1 MNSMEMLKT
10 NAPVYLFCYQG
21 RTALDAAEA
30 TLKGNAGEDDDEY
43 TKGRKKVVKFL
54 RQCLAQGD
62 GSGIRRRNVIHDEDN
77 EQEDKEDTASSTL
90 QRFNEKLKKKEQ
102 ERLRRMNKNLC
113 EENSPEDL
121 EICPTKRL
129 SQQQV
134 FVNADEDDSQEG
146 CSMFSI
152 STNPYSGIES
162 SSYSDRPVDHPSNS
176 QYSYRDHGEGIQ
188 TFSDGS
194 DYEGHDFVQVDCP
207 YASSDSENTVEMA
220 TVADE
225 NNGNT
230 FNSSYVDPVTG
241 VRISCPTS
249 GLLPERTAA
258 WLVDDVGPKP
268 AKRKRPAKQ
277 TKLTGGSTVQRRS
290 TAAMPRPGLN
300 HKKSK
305 PTTISRRSPGLSLSR
320 PKQAKLP
327 VSKEPRTRQTAF
339 SSHSMVNN
347 ASSPV
352 TARSDVN
359 ITNVTTG
366 TPRTYSPDIPSR
378 LGLLQ
383 AGTPP
388 MRLRVRVQDKVF
400 LIPCPRS
407 NHQESKNIGWLAQQ
421 VVNVSVVLFSSC
433 HNIEGDYKTHRE
445 FHFFRGK

>member
-1 MNSMEMLKT
+1 MEMLKT

-30 TLKGNAGEDDDEY
+30 ALKGNAGEDDDEY

-54 RQCLAQGD
+54 RQSLVQGD
-62 GSGIRRRNVIHDEDN
+62 CSGIRRRNVIHDEDN

-113 EENSPEDL
+113 EENHSEDL
-121 EICPTKRL
+121 EISPTKRL
-129 SQQQV
+129 SQQRS
-134 FVNADEDDSQEG
+134 FVNEDEDDSQEG
-146 CSMFSI
+146 CSMFSV
-152 STNPYSGIES
+152 STNPCSGIES
-162 SSYSDRPVDHPSNS
+162 SSYSNRPVGHPSNS
-176 QYSYRDHGEGIQ
+176 QNSYRNHGEGIQ

-207 YASSDSENTVEMA
+207 YVSSDSENTVEMA

-241 VRISCPTS
+241 VS
-249 GLLPERTAA
+249 GLLQEQTAA

-277 TKLTGGSTVQRRS
+277 TKLTSGSTVQRRS

-300 HKKSK
+300 NKKSK
-305 PTTISRRSPGLSLSR
+305 PTTISRHSPGLSLSR
-320 PKQAKLP
+320 PKQTKLP
-327 VSKEPRTRQTAF
+327 VSKEPRTCQTAF
-339 SSHSMVNN
+339 SSHSMVNI

-366 TPRTYSPDIPSR
+366 TPRTYSPDIASR

-388 MRLRVRVQDKVF
+388 MRLRVQVQDKVF

-407 NHQESKNIGWLAQQ
+407 NQQESKSIGWLAKQ

-433 HNIEGDYKTHRE
+433 HKIEGHYKTH
-445 FHFFRGK
+445 

>member
-1 MNSMEMLKT
+1 MEMLKT

-30 TLKGNAGEDDDEY
+30 ALKGNAGEDDDEY

-54 RQCLAQGD
+54 RQSLVQGD
-62 GSGIRRRNVIHDEDN
+62 CSGIRRRNVIHDEDN

-113 EENSPEDL
+113 EENHSEDL
-121 EICPTKRL
+121 EMCPMKRL
-129 SQQQV
+129 SQQRS
-134 FVNADEDDSQEG
+134 FVNEDEDDSQEG
-146 CSMFSI
+146 CSMFSV
-152 STNPYSGIES
+152 STNPCSGIES
-162 SSYSDRPVDHPSNS
+162 SSYSNSPVGHPSNS
-176 QYSYRDHGEGIQ
+176 QNSYRNHGEGIQ

-230 FNSSYVDPVTG
+230 FNSSYADPVTG
-241 VRISCPTS
+241 VS
-249 GLLPERTAA
+249 GLLLECNTA

-277 TKLTGGSTVQRRS
+277 TKLTSGSTVQRRS
-290 TAAMPRPGLN
+290 TAAMPRPVLN

-305 PTTISRRSPGLSLSR
+305 PMTISRRSPGLSLSR

-327 VSKEPRTRQTAF
+327 VSKESRTCQTAF

-347 ASSPV
+347 ASTPV

-366 TPRTYSPDIPSR
+366 TPRTYSPHSFQAKSVASR
-378 LGLLQ
+378 Y
-383 AGTPP
+383 P
-388 MRLRVRVQDKVF
+388 
-400 LIPCPRS
+400 
-407 NHQESKNIGWLAQQ
+407 
-421 VVNVSVVLFSSC
+421 
-433 HNIEGDYKTHRE
+433 THAP
-445 FHFFRGK
+445 

>member
-1 MNSMEMLKT
+1 MEMLKT

-30 TLKGNAGEDDDEY
+30 ALKGNAGEDDDEY

-54 RQCLAQGD
+54 RQSLVQGD
-62 GSGIRRRNVIHDEDN
+62 CSGIRRRNVIHDEDN

-113 EENSPEDL
+113 EENHSEDL
-121 EICPTKRL
+121 EISPTKRL
-129 SQQQV
+129 SQQQI
-134 FVNADEDDSQEG
+134 FVNEDEDE
-146 CSMFSI
+146 
-152 STNPYSGIES
+152 IES
-162 SSYSDRPVDHPSNS
+162 LSYSDRPVGHPSNS
-176 QYSYRDHGEGIQ
+176 QNSYRNHGEGIQ

-241 VRISCPTS
+241 VS
-249 GLLPERTAA
+249 GLLLECNTA

-277 TKLTGGSTVQRRS
+277 TKLTSGSTVQRRS

-300 HKKSK
+300 NKKSK

-327 VSKEPRTRQTAF
+327 VSKEPRTCQTAF

-366 TPRTYSPDIPSR
+366 TPRTYSPYIASR

-407 NHQESKNIGWLAQQ
+407 NQQESKSIGWLAKQ

-433 HNIEGDYKTHRE
+433 HKIEGHYKTH
-445 FHFFRGK
+445 

>member
-1 MNSMEMLKT
+1 MEMLKT

-30 TLKGNAGEDDDEY
+30 ALKGNAGEDDDEY

-54 RQCLAQGD
+54 RQSLVQGD
-62 GSGIRRRNVIHDEDN
+62 CSGIRRRNVIHDEDN
-77 EQEDKEDTASSTL
+77 EQEDKEDTTSSTL

-113 EENSPEDL
+113 EENHSEDL
-121 EICPTKRL
+121 EISPTKRL
-129 SQQQV
+129 SQQRS
-134 FVNADEDDSQEG
+134 FVNEDEDDSQEG
-146 CSMFSI
+146 CSMFSV
-152 STNPYSGIES
+152 STNPCSGIES
-162 SSYSDRPVDHPSNS
+162 LSYTDWPVDHPSNS
-176 QYSYRDHGEGIQ
+176 QNSYRGHGEGIQ

-230 FNSSYVDPVTG
+230 FNSSYVDPVSG
-241 VRISCPTS
+241 VRISCHTS
-249 GLLPERTAA
+249 GLLPEKTAA
-258 WLVDDVGPKP
+258 WLVDDVGLKP

-277 TKLTGGSTVQRRS
+277 TKLTSGSTVQRRS

-305 PTTISRRSPGLSLSR
+305 PTTTSRRSPGLSLTR
-320 PKQAKLP
+320 PNQAKLP

-347 ASSPV
+347 ASTPV
-352 TARSDVN
+352 IARSDVN

-366 TPRTYSPDIPSR
+366 TPRTYSPDIASRPS
-378 LGLLQ
+378 LLQ

-407 NHQESKNIGWLAQQ
+407 NQQESKSIGWLAEQ

-445 FHFFRGK
+445 FHCVIGK

>member
-1 MNSMEMLKT
+1 MEMLKT

-30 TLKGNAGEDDDEY
+30 ALKGNAGEDDDEY

-54 RQCLAQGD
+54 RQSLVQGD
-62 GSGIRRRNVIHDEDN
+62 CSGIRRRNVIHDEDN

-113 EENSPEDL
+113 EENHSEDL
-121 EICPTKRL
+121 EISPIKRL
-129 SQQQV
+129 SQQQI
-134 FVNADEDDSQEG
+134 FVNEDEDE
-146 CSMFSI
+146 
-152 STNPYSGIES
+152 IES
-162 SSYSDRPVDHPSNS
+162 LSYSDRPVGHPSNS
-176 QYSYRDHGEGIQ
+176 QNSNCYRNHGEGIQ

-194 DYEGHDFVQVDCP
+194 DYEGHDFVQVNCP

-241 VRISCPTS
+241 VS
-249 GLLPERTAA
+249 GLLLECNTA

-277 TKLTGGSTVQRRS
+277 TKLTSGSTVQRRS

-300 HKKSK
+300 NKKSK

-327 VSKEPRTRQTAF
+327 VSKEPRTCQTAF

-366 TPRTYSPDIPSR
+366 TPRTYSPDIASR

-407 NHQESKNIGWLAQQ
+407 NQQESKSIGWLAEQ

-433 HNIEGDYKTHRE
+433 HKIEGHYKTH
-445 FHFFRGK
+445 

>member
-1 MNSMEMLKT
+1 MEMLKT

-30 TLKGNAGEDDDEY
+30 ALKGNAGEDDDEY

-54 RQCLAQGD
+54 RQSLVQGD
-62 GSGIRRRNVIHDEDN
+62 CSGIRRRNVIHDEDN

-113 EENSPEDL
+113 EENHSEDL
-121 EICPTKRL
+121 EISPTKRL
-129 SQQQV
+129 SQQQI
-134 FVNADEDDSQEG
+134 FVNEDEDE
-146 CSMFSI
+146 
-152 STNPYSGIES
+152 IES
-162 SSYSDRPVDHPSNS
+162 LSYSDRPVGHPSNS
-176 QYSYRDHGEGIQ
+176 QNSYRNHGEGIQ

-241 VRISCPTS
+241 VS
-249 GLLPERTAA
+249 GLLLECNTA

-277 TKLTGGSTVQRRS
+277 TKLTSGSTVQRRS

-300 HKKSK
+300 NKKSK

-327 VSKEPRTRQTAF
+327 VSKEPRTCQTAF

-366 TPRTYSPDIPSR
+366 TPRTYSPDIASR

-407 NHQESKNIGWLAQQ
+407 NQQESKSIGWLAKQ

-433 HNIEGDYKTHRE
+433 HKIEGHYKTH
-445 FHFFRGK
+445 

>member
-1 MNSMEMLKT
+1 MEMLKT

-30 TLKGNAGEDDDEY
+30 ALKGNAGEDDDEY

-54 RQCLAQGD
+54 RQSLVQGD
-62 GSGIRRRNVIHDEDN
+62 CSGIRRRNVIHDEDN

-113 EENSPEDL
+113 EENHSEDL
-121 EICPTKRL
+121 EISPTKRL
-129 SQQQV
+129 SQQQI
-134 FVNADEDDSQEG
+134 FVNEDEDE
-146 CSMFSI
+146 
-152 STNPYSGIES
+152 IES
-162 SSYSDRPVDHPSNS
+162 LSYSDRPVDHPSNS
-176 QYSYRDHGEGIQ
+176 QNSYRNHGEGIQ

-241 VRISCPTS
+241 VS
-249 GLLPERTAA
+249 GLLLECNTA

-277 TKLTGGSTVQRRS
+277 TKLTSGSTVQRRS

-300 HKKSK
+300 NKKSK

-327 VSKEPRTRQTAF
+327 VSKEPRTCQTAF

-366 TPRTYSPDIPSR
+366 TPRTYSPDIASR

-407 NHQESKNIGWLAQQ
+407 NQQESKSIGWLAKQ

-433 HNIEGDYKTHRE
+433 HKIEGNYKTH
-445 FHFFRGK
+445 

>member
-1 MNSMEMLKT
+1 MEMLKT

-30 TLKGNAGEDDDEY
+30 ALKGNAGEDDDEY

-54 RQCLAQGD
+54 RQSLVQGD
-62 GSGIRRRNVIHDEDN
+62 CSGIRRRNVIHDEDN

-113 EENSPEDL
+113 EENHSEDL
-121 EICPTKRL
+121 EISPTKRL
-129 SQQQV
+129 SQQQI
-134 FVNADEDDSQEG
+134 FVNEDEDE
-146 CSMFSI
+146 
-152 STNPYSGIES
+152 IES
-162 SSYSDRPVDHPSNS
+162 LSYSDRPVGHPSNS
-176 QYSYRDHGEGIQ
+176 QNSYRNHGEGIQ

-241 VRISCPTS
+241 VS
-249 GLLPERTAA
+249 GLLLECNTA

-277 TKLTGGSTVQRRS
+277 TKLTSGSTVQRRS

-300 HKKSK
+300 NKKSK

-327 VSKEPRTRQTAF
+327 VSKEPRTCQTAF

-352 TARSDVN
+352 IARSDVN

-366 TPRTYSPDIPSR
+366 TPRTYSPDIASR

-407 NHQESKNIGWLAQQ
+407 NQQESKSIGWLAKQ

-433 HNIEGDYKTHRE
+433 HKIEGHYKTH
-445 FHFFRGK
+445 

>member
-1 MNSMEMLKT
+1 MEMLKT

-30 TLKGNAGEDDDEY
+30 ALKGNAGEDDDEY

-54 RQCLAQGD
+54 RQCLVQGD
-62 GSGIRRRNVIHDEDN
+62 CSGIRRRNVIHDEDN

-113 EENSPEDL
+113 EENHSEDL
-121 EICPTKRL
+121 EISPTKRL
-129 SQQQV
+129 SQQQI
-134 FVNADEDDSQEG
+134 FVNEDEDE
-146 CSMFSI
+146 
-152 STNPYSGIES
+152 IES
-162 SSYSDRPVDHPSNS
+162 LSYSDRPVGHPSNS
-176 QYSYRDHGEGIQ
+176 QNSYRNHGEGIQ

-241 VRISCPTS
+241 VS
-249 GLLPERTAA
+249 GLLLECNTA

-277 TKLTGGSTVQRRS
+277 TKLTSGSTVQRRS

-300 HKKSK
+300 NKKSK

-327 VSKEPRTRQTAF
+327 VSKEPRTCQTAF
-339 SSHSMVNN
+339 SSHSVVNN

-366 TPRTYSPDIPSR
+366 TPRTYSPDIASR

-407 NHQESKNIGWLAQQ
+407 NQQESKSIGWLAEQ
-421 VVNVSVVLFSSC
+421 VVNFSVVLFSSC
-433 HNIEGDYKTHRE
+433 HKIEGHYKTH
-445 FHFFRGK
+445 

>member
-1 MNSMEMLKT
+1 MLKT

-30 TLKGNAGEDDDEY
+30 ALKGNAGEDDDEY

-54 RQCLAQGD
+54 RQCLVQGD
-62 GSGIRRRNVIHDEDN
+62 CSGIRRRNVIHDEDN

-113 EENSPEDL
+113 EENHSEDL
-121 EICPTKRL
+121 EMCPTKRL
-129 SQQQV
+129 SQQRS
-134 FVNADEDDSQEG
+134 FVNEDEDDSQEG

-152 STNPYSGIES
+152 STNPYSGIER
-162 SSYSDRPVDHPSNS
+162 SSYSDRPVGHLSNS
-176 QYSYRDHGEGIQ
+176 QNSNCYRDHGEGIQ

-207 YASSDSENTVEMA
+207 YASSDSENMVEMA

-230 FNSSYVDPVTG
+230 FNSCYVDPVTG
-241 VRISCPTS
+241 VS

-268 AKRKRPAKQ
+268 TKRKRPAKQ
-277 TKLTGGSTVQRRS
+277 TKLTSGSTVQRRS

-327 VSKEPRTRQTAF
+327 VSKEPRTSQTAF

-347 ASSPV
+347 ASTPV

-366 TPRTYSPDIPSR
+366 TPRTYSPHIASRPS
-378 LGLLQ
+378 LLQ

-407 NHQESKNIGWLAQQ
+407 NQQESKTIGWLAEQ
-421 VVNVSVVLFSSC
+421 VVNVSIILFSSC
-433 HNIEGDYKTHRE
+433 HKIEGHYNFKGR
-445 FHFFRGK
+445 

>member
-1 MNSMEMLKT
+1 MEMLKT

-30 TLKGNAGEDDDEY
+30 ALKGNAGEDDDEY

-54 RQCLAQGD
+54 RQCLVQGD
-62 GSGIRRRNVIHDEDN
+62 CSGIRRRNVIHDEDN

-113 EENSPEDL
+113 EENHSEDL
-121 EICPTKRL
+121 EISPTKRL
-129 SQQQV
+129 SQQQI
-134 FVNADEDDSQEG
+134 FVNEDEDE
-146 CSMFSI
+146 
-152 STNPYSGIES
+152 IES
-162 SSYSDRPVDHPSNS
+162 LSYSDRPVGHPSNS
-176 QYSYRDHGEGIQ
+176 QNSYRNHGEGIQ

-241 VRISCPTS
+241 VS
-249 GLLPERTAA
+249 GLLLECNTA

-277 TKLTGGSTVQRRS
+277 TKLTSGSTVQRRS

-300 HKKSK
+300 NKKSK

-327 VSKEPRTRQTAF
+327 VSKEPRTCQTAF

-366 TPRTYSPDIPSR
+366 TPRTYSPDIASR

-407 NHQESKNIGWLAQQ
+407 NQQESKSIGWLAKQ

-433 HNIEGDYKTHRE
+433 HKIEGHYKTH
-445 FHFFRGK
+445 

>member
-1 MNSMEMLKT
+1 MEMLKT

-30 TLKGNAGEDDDEY
+30 ALKGNAGEDDDEY

-54 RQCLAQGD
+54 GQCLAQGD
-62 GSGIRRRNVIHDEDN
+62 CSGIRRRNVIHDEDN
-77 EQEDKEDTASSTL
+77 EQEDKEDTTSSTL

-113 EENSPEDL
+113 EENHSEDL
-121 EICPTKRL
+121 EISPTKRL
-129 SQQQV
+129 SQQRS
-134 FVNADEDDSQEG
+134 FVNEDEDDSQEG
-146 CSMFSI
+146 CSMFSV
-152 STNPYSGIES
+152 STNPCSGIES
-162 SSYSDRPVDHPSNS
+162 SSYSNRPVGHPSNS
-176 QYSYRDHGEGIQ
+176 QNSYRNHGEGIQ
-188 TFSDGS
+188 TFSDVS
-194 DYEGHDFVQVDCP
+194 DYQGHDFVQVDCP

-241 VRISCPTS
+241 VS
-249 GLLPERTAA
+249 GLLLECNTA

-277 TKLTGGSTVQRRS
+277 TKLTSGSTVQRRS

-300 HKKSK
+300 NKKSK

-327 VSKEPRTRQTAF
+327 VSKEPRTCQTAF
-339 SSHSMVNN
+339 TSHSMVNN
-347 ASSPV
+347 ASSPM

-366 TPRTYSPDIPSR
+366 TPRTYSPDIASR

-407 NHQESKNIGWLAQQ
+407 NQQESKSIGWLAEQ

-433 HNIEGDYKTHRE
+433 HKIEGHYKTH
-445 FHFFRGK
+445 

>member
-1 MNSMEMLKT
+1 MEMLKT

-30 TLKGNAGEDDDEY
+30 ALKGNAGEDDDEY

-54 RQCLAQGD
+54 RQSLVQGD
-62 GSGIRRRNVIHDEDN
+62 CSGIRRRNVIHDEDN
-77 EQEDKEDTASSTL
+77 EQEDKEDTTSSTL

-113 EENSPEDL
+113 EENHSEDL
-121 EICPTKRL
+121 EISPTKRL
-129 SQQQV
+129 SQQQI
-134 FVNADEDDSQEG
+134 FVNEDENE
-146 CSMFSI
+146 
-152 STNPYSGIES
+152 IES
-162 SSYSDRPVDHPSNS
+162 LSYSDRPVGHPSNS
-176 QYSYRDHGEGIQ
+176 QNSYRNHGEGIQ

-241 VRISCPTS
+241 VS
-249 GLLPERTAA
+249 GLLLECNTA

-277 TKLTGGSTVQRRS
+277 TKLTSGSTVQRRS

-300 HKKSK
+300 NKKSK
-305 PTTISRRSPGLSLSR
+305 PTTISRHSPGLSLSR
-320 PKQAKLP
+320 PKQTKLP
-327 VSKEPRTRQTAF
+327 VSKEPRTCQTAF
-339 SSHSMVNN
+339 SSHSMVNI

-352 TARSDVN
+352 TAGSDVN

-366 TPRTYSPDIPSR
+366 TPRTYSPDIASR

-407 NHQESKNIGWLAQQ
+407 NQQESKNIGWLAQQ
-421 VVNVSVVLFSSC
+421 VVNVSVVLFSSH
-433 HNIEGDYKTHRE
+433 HNVEGHYKHIENSIFSKGDK
-445 FHFFRGK
+445 

>member
-1 MNSMEMLKT
+1 MEMLKT

-62 GSGIRRRNVIHDEDN
+62 CSGIRRRNVIHDEDN

-102 ERLRRMNKNLC
+102 ERLRRMKKNLC
-113 EENSPEDL
+113 EENHSEDL
-121 EICPTKRL
+121 EISPTKRL
-129 SQQQV
+129 SQQQI
-134 FVNADEDDSQEG
+134 FVNEDEDDSQEG
-146 CSMFSI
+146 CSMLSV
-152 STNPYSGIES
+152 STNPCSGIES
-162 SSYSDRPVDHPSNS
+162 SSYSDRPVGHPSNS
-176 QYSYRDHGEGIQ
+176 QNSYRNHGEGIQ

-194 DYEGHDFVQVDCP
+194 DYEGDDFVQVDCH

-241 VRISCPTS
+241 VS
-249 GLLPERTAA
+249 GLLPEKTAA

-277 TKLTGGSTVQRRS
+277 TKLTSGSTVQRRS

-305 PTTISRRSPGLSLSR
+305 PTTISRRSPGLSLTR

-327 VSKEPRTRQTAF
+327 ASKEPRTRQTAF

-347 ASSPV
+347 TSTPV

-366 TPRTYSPDIPSR
+366 TPRTYSSDIASRPS
-378 LGLLQ
+378 LLQ

-407 NHQESKNIGWLAQQ
+407 NQQESKSIGWLAEQ
-421 VVNVSVVLFSSC
+421 VVNVSVVLFSLH
-433 HNIEGDYKTHRE
+433 HNVEGHYKTHRE
-445 FHFFRGK
+445 FHFFIGK

>member
-1 MNSMEMLKT
+1 M
-10 NAPVYLFCYQG
+10 
-21 RTALDAAEA
+21 
-30 TLKGNAGEDDDEY
+30 
-43 TKGRKKVVKFL
+43 
-54 RQCLAQGD
+54 
-62 GSGIRRRNVIHDEDN
+62 
-77 EQEDKEDTASSTL
+77 
-90 QRFNEKLKKKEQ
+90 
-102 ERLRRMNKNLC
+102 
-113 EENSPEDL
+113 
-121 EICPTKRL
+121 
-129 SQQQV
+129 
-134 FVNADEDDSQEG
+134 
-146 CSMFSI
+146 
-152 STNPYSGIES
+152 
-162 SSYSDRPVDHPSNS
+162 
-176 QYSYRDHGEGIQ
+176 
-188 TFSDGS
+188 
-194 DYEGHDFVQVDCP
+194 QVDCP

-241 VRISCPTS
+241 VS
-249 GLLPERTAA
+249 GLLLECNTA

-277 TKLTGGSTVQRRS
+277 TKLTSGSTVQRRS

-300 HKKSK
+300 NKKSK

-327 VSKEPRTRQTAF
+327 VSKEPRTCQTAF

-366 TPRTYSPDIPSR
+366 TPRTYSPDIASR

-407 NHQESKNIGWLAQQ
+407 NQQESKSIGWLAKQ

-433 HNIEGDYKTHRE
+433 HKIEGHYKTH
-445 FHFFRGK
+445 

>member
-1 MNSMEMLKT
+1 MEMLKT

-30 TLKGNAGEDDDEY
+30 ALKGNAGEDDDEY

-54 RQCLAQGD
+54 RQSLVQGD
-62 GSGIRRRNVIHDEDN
+62 CSGIRRRNVIHGEDN

-113 EENSPEDL
+113 EENHSEDL
-121 EICPTKRL
+121 EISPTKRL
-129 SQQQV
+129 SQQQI
-134 FVNADEDDSQEG
+134 FVNEDEDE
-146 CSMFSI
+146 
-152 STNPYSGIES
+152 IES
-162 SSYSDRPVDHPSNS
+162 LSYSDRPVGHPSNS
-176 QYSYRDHGEGIQ
+176 QNSYRNHGEGIQ

-241 VRISCPTS
+241 VS
-249 GLLPERTAA
+249 GLLLECNTA

-277 TKLTGGSTVQRRS
+277 TKLTSGSTVQRRS

-300 HKKSK
+300 NKKSK

-327 VSKEPRTRQTAF
+327 VSKEPRTCQTAF

-352 TARSDVN
+352 TVRSDVN

-366 TPRTYSPDIPSR
+366 TPRTYSPDIASR

-407 NHQESKNIGWLAQQ
+407 NQQESKSIGWLAKQ

-433 HNIEGDYKTHRE
+433 HKIEGHYKTH
-445 FHFFRGK
+445 

>member
-1 MNSMEMLKT
+1 MEMLKT

-21 RTALDAAEA
+21 HTALDAAEA
-30 TLKGNAGEDDDEY
+30 ALKGNAGEDDDEY

-54 RQCLAQGD
+54 RQSLVQGD
-62 GSGIRRRNVIHDEDN
+62 CSGIRRRNVIHDEDN

-113 EENSPEDL
+113 EENHSEDL
-121 EICPTKRL
+121 EISPTKRL
-129 SQQQV
+129 SQQQI
-134 FVNADEDDSQEG
+134 FVNEDEDE
-146 CSMFSI
+146 
-152 STNPYSGIES
+152 IES
-162 SSYSDRPVDHPSNS
+162 LSYSDRPVGHPSNS
-176 QYSYRDHGEGIQ
+176 QNSYRNHGEGIQ

-241 VRISCPTS
+241 VS
-249 GLLPERTAA
+249 GLLLECNTA

-277 TKLTGGSTVQRRS
+277 TKLTSGSTVQRRS

-300 HKKSK
+300 NKKSK

-327 VSKEPRTRQTAF
+327 VSKEPRTCQTAF

-366 TPRTYSPDIPSR
+366 TPRTYSPYIASR

-407 NHQESKNIGWLAQQ
+407 NQQESKSIGWLAKQ

-433 HNIEGDYKTHRE
+433 HKIEGHYKTH
-445 FHFFRGK
+445 

>member
-1 MNSMEMLKT
+1 MLKT
-10 NAPVYLFCYQG
+10 NAPVYPFCYQG

-30 TLKGNAGEDDDEY
+30 ALKGNADEDDDEY

-62 GSGIRRRNVIHDEDN
+62 CSGIRRRSVIHDEDN
-77 EQEDKEDTASSTL
+77 EQEEKEDTGSSTL

-113 EENSPEDL
+113 DDNNPEDL
-121 EICPTKRL
+121 EMCPTKRL
-129 SQQQV
+129 GQQRI
-134 FVNADEDDSQEG
+134 FVNEDEDDSQEG
-146 CSMFSI
+146 CSMFSV
-152 STNPYSGIES
+152 STNPCSGIES

-176 QYSYRDHGEGIQ
+176 QSSYRDHGEGIQ

-241 VRISCPTS
+241 VG
-249 GLLPERTAA
+249 GLLPEKTAA
-258 WLVDDVGPKP
+258 WLVEDVGPKP

-277 TKLTGGSTVQRRS
+277 TKLTSGSTVQRRS

-305 PTTISRRSPGLSLSR
+305 PTTISRHSPGPSLTR

-347 ASSPV
+347 ASTPV

-366 TPRTYSPDIPSR
+366 TPRTYTPDIASRPS
-378 LGLLQ
+378 LLQ

-407 NHQESKNIGWLAQQ
+407 NQQERKNIGWLAEQ

-433 HNIEGDYKTHRE
+433 HNKEGHYKTHRE
-445 FHFFRGK
+445 FHFFKGK

>member
-1 MNSMEMLKT
+1 M
-10 NAPVYLFCYQG
+10 
-21 RTALDAAEA
+21 
-30 TLKGNAGEDDDEY
+30 
-43 TKGRKKVVKFL
+43 
-54 RQCLAQGD
+54 
-62 GSGIRRRNVIHDEDN
+62 
-77 EQEDKEDTASSTL
+77 
-90 QRFNEKLKKKEQ
+90 
-102 ERLRRMNKNLC
+102 
-113 EENSPEDL
+113 
-121 EICPTKRL
+121 
-129 SQQQV
+129 
-134 FVNADEDDSQEG
+134 
-146 CSMFSI
+146 
-152 STNPYSGIES
+152 
-162 SSYSDRPVDHPSNS
+162 
-176 QYSYRDHGEGIQ
+176 
-188 TFSDGS
+188 
-194 DYEGHDFVQVDCP
+194 QVDCP

-230 FNSSYVDPVTG
+230 FHSSYVDPVTG
-241 VRISCPTS
+241 VS
-249 GLLPERTAA
+249 GLLLECNTA

-277 TKLTGGSTVQRRS
+277 TKLTSGSTVQRRS

-300 HKKSK
+300 NKKSK
-305 PTTISRRSPGLSLSR
+305 PTTISRRSTGLSLSR

-327 VSKEPRTRQTAF
+327 VSKEPRTCQTAF

-366 TPRTYSPDIPSR
+366 TPRTYSPDIASR

-407 NHQESKNIGWLAQQ
+407 NQQESKSIGWLAKQ

-433 HNIEGDYKTHRE
+433 HKIEGHYKTH
-445 FHFFRGK
+445 

>member
-1 MNSMEMLKT
+1 MEMLKT

-30 TLKGNAGEDDDEY
+30 ALKGNAGEDDDEY

-54 RQCLAQGD
+54 RQSLVQGD
-62 GSGIRRRNVIHDEDN
+62 CSGIRRRNVIHDEDN

-113 EENSPEDL
+113 EENHSEDL
-121 EICPTKRL
+121 EISPTKRL
-129 SQQQV
+129 SQQQI
-134 FVNADEDDSQEG
+134 FVNEDEDE
-146 CSMFSI
+146 
-152 STNPYSGIES
+152 IES
-162 SSYSDRPVDHPSNS
+162 LSYSDRPVDHPSNS
-176 QYSYRDHGEGIQ
+176 QNSYRNHGEGIQ

-241 VRISCPTS
+241 VS
-249 GLLPERTAA
+249 GLLQEQTAA

-277 TKLTGGSTVQRRS
+277 TKLTSGSTVQRRS
-290 TAAMPRPGLN
+290 TAVMPRPGLN
-300 HKKSK
+300 NKKSK
-305 PTTISRRSPGLSLSR
+305 PTTISRHSPGLSLSR
-320 PKQAKLP
+320 PKQTKLP
-327 VSKEPRTRQTAF
+327 VSKEPRTCQTAF

-366 TPRTYSPDIPSR
+366 TPRTYSPDIASR

-407 NHQESKNIGWLAQQ
+407 NQQESKSIGWLAKQ

-433 HNIEGDYKTHRE
+433 HKIEGNYKTH
-445 FHFFRGK
+445 